1 MFSKPLSLVLVY
13 ILTIFNFLILTLP
26 FLAAVFPFMYIE
38 GNNIVLAK
46 YISFNPKLA
55 LLSMVFMISFL
66 MLCYLFID
74 FIFGFS
80 IRLSLKDCKPYD
92 KAGNYGFL
100 QEIFEEV
107 KSKFSNPS
115 AKLYIKN
122 SDEINAFAVG
132 GMGRKII
139 VLTSGLIEH
148 YASNT
153 ESDQQFLFSLRSILG
168 HEMSHL
174 INKDFLPGLLIIIN
188 QRVTNFIS
196 SILMM
201 IFKIALQLG
210 TYFRIQNK
218 RAALMMLTIYNICDW
233 ILNFFN
239 RYIIN
244 GLYNFLRN
252 FLGRAVEYRCDRQS
266 AKAFGGINM
275 AFALSLLGKSGYF
288 TLFSTHP
295 ATIKRIKKVEV
306 IEEKN
311 AIIRASLLSKIS
323 NFSSI
328 MILPAICFYTA
339 HLSEADEV
347 IKLYIY
353 YNYPDIYYDAAK
365 AINIAENL
373 LAIAKQLILKLS
385 NR

>member
-1 MFSKPLSLVLVY
+1 MD
-13 ILTIFNFLILTLP
+13 IN
-26 FLAAVFPFMYIE
+26 
-38 GNNIVLAK
+38 GNNIVIDN

-55 LLSMVFMISFL
+55 VLSMVFMISFL
-66 MLCYLFID
+66 MLIYLFID

-80 IRLSLKDCKPYD
+80 IRLSLKDCKLYS
-92 KAGNYGFL
+92 KSGNYDFL
-100 QEIFEEV
+100 QGIFEEV
-107 KSKFSNPS
+107 KNKFSNPS
-115 AKLYIKN
+115 AKLYVQN
-122 SDEINAFAVG
+122 SDELNAFAVG
-132 GMGRKII
+132 GMGRRVI

-153 ESDQQFLFSLRSILG
+153 EDDQQFLSALRSILG

-201 IFKIALQLG
+201 MFRIGLQIT

-218 RAALMMLTIYNICDW
+218 EIAIVMLTIYNICDW

-239 RYIIN
+239 RYVIN
-244 GLYNFLRN
+244 GIYNFLRK
-252 FLGRAVEYRCDRQS
+252 FLSRSIEYRCDRQS

-295 ATIKRIKKVEV
+295 ATIKRMKKVEIV
-306 IEEKN
+306 EEKN
-311 AIIRASLLSKIS
+311 AIIRASMLSKLS

-328 MILPAICFYTA
+328 MILPIICFYAA
-339 HLSEADEV
+339 HLSEADQI
-347 IKLYIY
+347 IKLYVY
-353 YNYPDIYYDAAK
+353 NNYPDIYYGTIK
-365 AINIAENL
+365 AINIAGSL
-373 LAIAKQLILKLS
+373 LAAALQLILNIIS
-385 NR
+385 R

>member
-1 MFSKPLSLVLVY
+1 
-13 ILTIFNFLILTLP
+13 
-26 FLAAVFPFMYIE
+26 LAAVFPFMHIDGNHVVVASYIR
-38 GNNIVLAK
+38 
-46 YISFNPKLA
+46 FNPKLA
-55 LLSMVFMISFL
+55 MLSMVFMISFL
-66 MLCYLFID
+66 MLIYLFID

-80 IRLSLKDCKPYD
+80 IRLSLKDCKPYN
-92 KAGNYGFL
+92 KAGSYDFL

-115 AKLYIKN
+115 AKLYIQN

-132 GMGRKII
+132 GMGRRVI

-148 YASNT
+148 YDSNT
-153 ESDQQFLFSLRSILG
+153 ENDQQFLSALRSILG

-201 IFKIALQLG
+201 LFRIIIQLA
-210 TYFRIQNK
+210 TYLRIQNK
-218 RAALMMLTIYNICDW
+218 IIAVMMLTIYNICDW

-244 GLYNFLRN
+244 GIYNFLRN
-252 FLGRAVEYRCDRQS
+252 FLSRAVEYRCDRQS

-295 ATIKRIKKVEV
+295 ATIKRIRKVEIV
-306 IEEKN
+306 EEKN
-311 AIIRASLLSKIS
+311 AIIRASLLSKLS

-328 MILPAICFYTA
+328 MILPVICFYAA
-339 HLSEADEV
+339 HLSEADQV
-347 IKLYIY
+347 IKLYVY
-353 YNYPDIYYDAAK
+353 YNYPDVYYGTIK
-365 AINIAENL
+365 AINIAEGL
-373 LAIAKQLILKLS
+373 LNMAWQLIL
-385 NR
+385 NIINQ

>member
-13 ILTIFNFLILTLP
+13 ILTIFNFLILILP
-26 FLAAVFPFMYIE
+26 FLAAIFPFMHIE

-55 LLSMVFMISFL
+55 LLSIVFMISFL

-80 IRLSLKDCKPYD
+80 VRLSLKDCKPYD
-92 KAGNYGFL
+92 KTGNYDFL
-100 QEIFEEV
+100 QGIFDEV
-107 KSKFSNPS
+107 RSKFSNPS

-122 SDEINAFAVG
+122 SEEINAFAIG
-132 GMGRKII
+132 GMGRKLI

-153 ESDQQFLFSLRSILG
+153 ENDQQFLASIRSILG

-196 SILMM
+196 SVLMVL
-201 IFKIALQLG
+201 FKITIQFA

-218 RAALMMLTIYNICDW
+218 RAAMIMLTIYNIVDW

-239 RYIIN
+239 RYVIN

-252 FLGRAVEYRCDRQS
+252 FLSRSVEYRCDRQS

-275 AFALSLLGKSGYF
+275 AFALSMLGKSGYF

-295 ATIKRIKKVEV
+295 ATKKRIKKVET

-311 AIIRASLLSKIS
+311 AVIKASLLSKIS
-323 NFSSI
+323 NFASI
-328 MILPAICFYTA
+328 MILPFICYHTA

-353 YNYPDIYYDAAK
+353 YNHPDIYLGFLK
-365 AINIAENL
+365 TGNIAHNVF
-373 LAIAKQLILKLS
+373 ITTQQLILQYL
-385 NR
+385 N